1 MLVTIHSV
9 TAAPCVLCCQKTDD
23 AVEAA
28 FKDGFRG
35 TLCKRHFWDALKAR
49 AEQTVPASP
58 ERPQPPVK
66 GAQ

>member
-1 MLVTIHSV
+1 MIVTINAV

-23 AVEAA
+23 AVDAA

-49 AEQTVPASP
+49 AEQAPPSP
-58 ERPQPPVK
+58 SERPLTSAK